1 MKRLLSTTFCAG
13 LALTALTAPL
23 AAEEKTLSD
32 VEVKTDLSA
41 FENSNA
47 LEFWPTLSEDIGE
60 AIASQLTIDDQS
72 GEPRRSEE
80 RRVGKECKHGET
92 TLPDTG
98 EFNQLEGTITTFPA
112 KGAANT
118 ETGDSSSATGSY
130 ALKVSATSGE
140 VDVPENWIVIPPSQD
155 DFYEALTNAY
165 AMEVVE
171 RIED

>member
-13 LALTALTAPL
+13 LALAAVAAPL
-23 AAEEKTLSD
+23 VAEEKTLSA

-47 LEFWPTLSEDIGE
+47 LEFWPTLSEDIGQ
-60 AIASQLTIDDQS
+60 AIASELTIDDQS
-72 GEPRRSEE
+72 KEPRIVVSINK
-80 RRVGKECKHGET
+80 VAINGET

-98 EFNQLEGTITTFPA
+98 EFNQLEGTVTMFPA
-112 KGAANT
+112 RGADNS
-118 ETGDSSSATGSY
+118 ETSNSSSATGSY

>member
-13 LALTALTAPL
+13 LALTAVAAPL

-72 GEPRRSEE
+72 GEPRI
-80 RRVGKECKHGET
+80 VVAINKVAINGET

-98 EFNQLEGTITTFPA
+98 EFNQLEGTVTTFPA

-118 ETGDSSSATGSY
+118 ETGDSSSASGSY

>member
-13 LALTALTAPL
+13 LALTAVAAPL

-72 GEPRRSEE
+72 GEPRI
-80 RRVGKECKHGET
+80 VVAINKVAINGET

-165 AMEVVE
+165 AKEVVE

>member
-13 LALTALTAPL
+13 LALTAVAAPL

-60 AIASQLTIDDQS
+60 AIASELTIDDQS
-72 GEPRRSEE
+72 GEPRI
-80 RRVGKECKHGET
+80 VVAINKVAINGET

-140 VDVPENWIVIPPSQD
+140 VDVPENWIVIPPSQG

>member
-13 LALTALTAPL
+13 LALTAVAAPL

-60 AIASQLTIDDQS
+60 AIASELTIDDQS
-72 GEPRRSEE
+72 GEPRI
-80 RRVGKECKHGET
+80 VVAINKVAINGET

-118 ETGDSSSATGSY
+118 ETGDSSSVTGSY

-140 VDVPENWIVIPPSQD
+140 VDVPENWIVIPPSQG

>member
-72 GEPRRSEE
+72 GEPRI
-80 RRVGKECKHGET
+80 VVAINKVAINGET

>member
-1 MKRLLSTTFCAG
+1 MKRLLSATFCAG
-13 LALTALTAPL
+13 LALTAVAAPL

-60 AIASQLTIDDQS
+60 AIASELTIDDQS
-72 GEPRRSEE
+72 GEPRI
-80 RRVGKECKHGET
+80 VVAINKVAINGET

-112 KGAANT
+112 RGAANT

-140 VDVPENWIVIPPSQD
+140 VDVPENWIVIPPSQG

-171 RIED
+171 QIED

>member
-13 LALTALTAPL
+13 LALTAVAAPL

-60 AIASQLTIDDQS
+60 AIASELTIDDQS
-72 GEPRRSEE
+72 GEPRI
-80 RRVGKECKHGET
+80 VVAINKVAINGET

-98 EFNQLEGTITTFPA
+98 EFNQLEGTVTMFPA

-118 ETGDSSSATGSY
+118 ETGDSSSASGSY

-140 VDVPENWIVIPPSQD
+140 VDVPENWIVIPPSQG

>member
-13 LALTALTAPL
+13 LALTAVAAPL

-60 AIASQLTIDDQS
+60 AIASELTIDDQS
-72 GEPRRSEE
+72 GESRI
-80 RRVGKECKHGET
+80 VVAINKVAINGET

-140 VDVPENWIVIPPSQD
+140 VDVPENWIVIPPSQG

>member
-13 LALTALTAPL
+13 LALAAVAAPL
-23 AAEEKTLSD
+23 AAEEKTLSA

-47 LEFWPTLSEDIGE
+47 LEFWPTLSEDIGQ
-60 AIASQLTIDDQS
+60 AIASELTIDDQS
-72 GEPRRSEE
+72 KEPRIVVSINK
-80 RRVGKECKHGET
+80 VAINGET

-98 EFNQLEGTITTFPA
+98 EFNQLEGTVTMFPA
-112 KGAANT
+112 RGADNS
-118 ETGDSSSATGSY
+118 ETSNSSSATGSY

>member
-13 LALTALTAPL
+13 LALTAVAAPL

-60 AIASQLTIDDQS
+60 AIASELTIDDQS
-72 GEPRRSEE
+72 GEPRI
-80 RRVGKECKHGET
+80 VVAINKVAINGET

-98 EFNQLEGTITTFPA
+98 EFNQLEGTVTTFPA

-118 ETGDSSSATGSY
+118 ETGDSSSASGSY

-140 VDVPENWIVIPPSQD
+140 VDVPENWIVIPPSQG